1 MEIAL
6 GPGKTVMMNGFMMY
20 MSGAGIHIFSIM
32 ITFMGIMNPVKAI
45 LNVHGGERDHASS
58 HPDSCF
64 LCFNGSA
71 ISSSPDFAMLPTMPV
86 VAFAGLSWLSC
97 YQA

>member
-6 GPGKTVMMNGFMMY
+6 GPGKTVVMNGFMMY

-45 LNVHGGERDHASS
+45 LNVHGGEIQMTRYISYQVY
-58 HPDSCF
+58 CF
-64 LCFNGSA
+64 PVLLAG
-71 ISSSPDFAMLPTMPV
+71 ML
-86 VAFAGLSWLSC
+86 
-97 YQA
+97 

>member
-32 ITFMGIMNPVKAI
+32 ITFMGILNPAKAI
-45 LNVHGGERDHASS
+45 LGVHNGETIN
-58 HPDSCF
+58 SC
-64 LCFNGSA
+64 S
-71 ISSSPDFAMLPTMPV
+71 
-86 VAFAGLSWLSC
+86 
-97 YQA
+97 

>member
-32 ITFMGIMNPVKAI
+32 ITFMGILNPAKAI
-45 LNVHGGERDHASS
+45 LGVHSGE
-58 HPDSCF
+58 
-64 LCFNGSA
+64 
-71 ISSSPDFAMLPTMPV
+71 TMN
-86 VAFAGLSWLSC
+86 S
-97 YQA
+97 

>member
-6 GPGKTVMMNGFMMY
+6 GPGKTVVMNGFMMY

-45 LNVHGGERDHASS
+45 LNVHGGEREIWHVFPTSFIA
-58 HPDSCF
+58 F
-64 LCFNGSA
+64 LLVLGSA
-71 ISSSPDFAMLPTMPV
+71 TSSSPYFAML
-86 VAFAGLSWLSC
+86 LHSWTSL
-97 YQA
+97 